1 MGTFIRLT
9 SVFLGLSFLG
19 YTNFLLATDQDP
31 NHIDLLFVVDNTR
44 PTGDLCQKWINEER
58 TVALNSPS
66 QTKEMHSKMPD
77 NKDWLEENIPYQLS
91 INSDATLPIPLSEP
105 LSLIEEKMGH
115 KEGFSGLLFF
125 TPKESGHYHV
135 ISSGRVWIDF
145 IDEEKWTA
153 IPAPATALKSCRTE
167 SIYKVVEFPLEKG
180 KQYILYL
187 FRSSDPLVRI
197 MIQRK
202 EQ

>member
-9 SVFLGLSFLG
+9 AVFLGLSFPG
-19 YTNFLLATDQDP
+19 YTNFLLAEDQGPDFLFI
-31 NHIDLLFVVDNTR
+31 IDNAR
-44 PTGDLCQKWINEER
+44 GGLCQEWINEER
-58 TVALNSPS
+58 ATNLSSPS

-77 NKDWLEENIPYQLS
+77 VKDGMEENIPYQLS
-91 INSDATLPIPLSEP
+91 INSDATLPLPLSEP
-105 LSLIEEKMGH
+105 LSLIEEEKKY
-115 KEGFSGLLFF
+115 KEGFSGFLFF

-153 IPAPATALKSCRTE
+153 IPATAYTSMSCRTE
-167 SIYKVVEFPLEKG
+167 NIYKVVEFPLEKG

-197 MIQRK
+197 MIQKK
-202 EQ
+202 EPQA